1 MIRKSYAAA
10 VATIAILAGVPAL
23 AATTTTT
30 MTVGTS
36 LVSGCSVSAAPLA
49 FGSYTPGAGA
59 VAGSTTITL
68 RCSNGALYAIG
79 LNVGNTSG
87 ASYGTRLLAN
97 GANTL
102 QYNLYTSSA
111 RTSVWGDG
119 SAGTQIV
126 SGHSLGFTTPITVT
140 VYGQVFDSAA
150 NQLTPPGNYSDT
162 ILVVLSY

>member
-1 MIRKSYAAA
+1 MMRKTYAAA
-10 VATIAILAGVPAL
+10 VATIAMLAGARVPAG
-23 AATTTTT
+23 TTTTT
-30 MTVGTS
+30 MTVGTT

-59 VAGSTTITL
+59 ISGSTTITL
-68 RCSNGALYAIG
+68 RCSNGALYAVG
-79 LNVGNTSG
+79 LNAGSTAG

-97 GANTL
+97 GASTL

-119 SAGTQIV
+119 SGSTQIV
-126 SGHSLGFTTPITVT
+126 SGHSLGFTTPITLT
-140 VYGQVFDSAA
+140 VFGQVFDSSA
-150 NQLTPPGNYSDT
+150 NQLTAPGNYSDT